1 MIKFYSKEIEV
12 KMQKLYNCMLEK
24 DGCLYAGVEA
34 LNLPHDGL
42 IIFPNFLDVRM
53 IRFC

>member
-1 MIKFYSKEIEV
+1 MIKPYTKEIEV
-12 KMQKLYNCMLEK
+12 NMQKLYNCMSEN
-24 DGCLYAGVEA
+24 DGCLSAGVEA
-34 LNLPHDGL
+34 LKLTHEGL